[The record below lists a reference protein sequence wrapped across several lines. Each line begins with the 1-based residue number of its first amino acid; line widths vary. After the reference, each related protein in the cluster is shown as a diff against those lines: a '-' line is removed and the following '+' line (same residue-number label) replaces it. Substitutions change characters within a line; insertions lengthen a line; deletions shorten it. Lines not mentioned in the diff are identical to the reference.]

1 MQDKLSH
8 EVRMKG
14 EYCKTFH
21 FSEAEERARIP
32 FIHHHLME
40 CDHNGLEYTVEEHDI
55 TLRIPEGAVA
65 KGETIH
71 LEIGVAMY
79 GPFNF
84 PENGAPISP
93 IIWLCIQEETAL
105 LMKPFQL
112 ILPHFLTGLNRDRL
126 NYHQIGFVKA
136 NHSSYSI
143 AEDKQMMYDFNM
155 CDAKPLFA
163 SSGQKSYGVL
173 KSTHCCFYCLKAN
186 QTRKLANDIGYCLAR
201 IERSLSP
208 RKNEVYFAA
217 VYLLKTCVR
226 VRSDE
231 WKTNRTGQIMILY
244 CLNAG
249 FTGAISGERQ
259 L

>member
-1 MQDKLSH
+1 MIMQDKLSH

-14 EYCKTFH
+14 ENCKTFY
-21 FSEAEERARIP
+21 FSEAEERAHIP
-32 FIHHHLME
+32 FIHHRLME
-40 CDHNGLEYTVEEHDI
+40 CDHNGLEYTVKEHDI

-93 IIWLCIQEETAL
+93 IIWLCIQEEIAL

-112 ILPHFLTGLNRDRL
+112 ILPHFLTSLNRDRL
-126 NYHQIGFVKA
+126 NYHRIEFAKA

-143 AEDKQMMYDFNM
+143 AEDKQMIYNFNV

-163 SSGQKSYGVL
+163 SSGYKSYGVL
-173 KSTHCCFYCLKAN
+173 SSTHCCFYCLKAN
-186 QTRKLANDIGYCLAR
+186 QTPELANDIGYCLAR
-201 IERSLSP
+201 VERSLSP

-217 VYLLKTCVR
+217 VYLLNTCVQ
-226 VRSDE
+226 VRSDK
-231 WKTNRTGQIMILY
+231 WKTNCTGQIMFY
-244 CLNAG
+244 LNAG
-249 FTGAISGERQ
+249 FTGAISRERQ